1 MLGILLHAVEKRKYH
16 SMAANSGRVDR
27 VDWVERGARH
37 VARRACCQPHF
48 LPRAPPSVAG
58 HKEEDRRLDKIRS
71 HFGSSCVAALPT
83 FFIVGAMGKGG
94 FGKGGGWGKGGWG
107 GWGGWGWVGFGALR
121 GGIRLWP
128 PDVYWD
134 PPPPRRYIVED
145 DRYIY
150 DRRPVERRA
159 VSDDTIVYA
168 HSVGNPQSSTLPT
181 EDGVAYP
188 QEADVRCPQRG

>member
-1 MLGILLHAVEKRKYH
+1 MVG
-16 SMAANSGRVDR
+16 
-27 VDWVERGARH
+27 GAR
-37 VARRACCQPHF
+37 
-48 LPRAPPSVAG
+48 
-58 HKEEDRRLDKIRS
+58 
-71 HFGSSCVAALPT
+71 
-83 FFIVGAMGKGG
+83 VGGVDGVGG
-94 FGKGGGWGKGGWG
+94 VGG
-107 GWGGWGWVGFGALR
+107 VGALR
-121 GGIRLWP
+121 GGIRCGLRMFTGT
-128 PDVYWD
+128 

-188 QEADVRCPQRG
+188 QEATSAALSAADVSGAADAAAAASQVHQHASPFTVDVTRGGATWRVTRIS